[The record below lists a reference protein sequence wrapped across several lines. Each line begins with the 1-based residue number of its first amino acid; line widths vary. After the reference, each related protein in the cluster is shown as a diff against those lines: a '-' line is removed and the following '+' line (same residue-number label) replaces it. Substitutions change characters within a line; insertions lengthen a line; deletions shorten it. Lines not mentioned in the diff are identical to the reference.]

1 MLFRKS
7 LIHEMSWVALAV
19 FVVVLL
25 LVMTTQIV
33 RFLGQAAVG
42 SLASGAVWAMMGFTS
57 IRYLP
62 TLLSLMLFA
71 AVLSVMM
78 RLWRDNE
85 MVIWF
90 ASGRSVRD
98 FVAPVL
104 EFTLPIVAL
113 IAALA
118 LFVSPWA
125 MKKGD
130 EFRKESLS
138 RQEITQVAPGVFRE
152 SGGSDRVYFVES
164 FGEGASGSNVF
175 VQMRREDKLSI
186 ILAQR
191 GGLTLGPDGERWLWL
206 GEGRAYSGVPGSA
219 QFEVLTFDKANLLVS
234 QNERAA
240 TSVSTRATQSHE
252 LWESDKLEHQAELAW
267 RMALP
272 VSALI
277 LSLAAVPLAFFN
289 PRGGRAFNLVFAAFL
304 YFFYYNCINLFQ
316 VWIATGRI
324 PPWLGMWPLHGAAL
338 CLTLWLYRWRS
349 RLRGVR

>member
-19 FVVVLL
+19 FIVVLL

-90 ASGRSVRD
+90 ASGRSVRS
-98 FVAPVL
+98 FIGPVL
-104 EFTLPIVAL
+104 EFSVPIVLL
-113 IAALA
+113 IALLS

-130 EFRKESLS
+130 EFRRDSLA
-138 RQEITQVAPGVFRE
+138 RQEVTQVAPGVFRE
-152 SGGSDRVYFVES
+152 AAGSDRVYFVEN
-164 FGEGASGSNVF
+164 FGAGATGSNVF
-175 VQMRREDKLSI
+175 VQVRRENKTSI

-191 GGLTLGPDGERWLWL
+191 GGLTLGADGERWLWL
-206 GEGRAYSGVPGSA
+206 GDGRAYSGEPGTEEYEILN
-219 QFEVLTFDKANLLVS
+219 FKKATLLIEQDS
-234 QNERAA
+234 RSA
-240 TSVSTRATQSHE
+240 TSSSTRATQSHE
-252 LWESDKLEHQAELAW
+252 LWASSSLEHQAELAW
-267 RMALP
+267 RAALP
-272 VSALI
+272 ISALI

-289 PRGGRAFNLVFAAFL
+289 PRGGRAFNLLFAAFL
-304 YFFYYNCINLFQ
+304 YFFYYNCINLMQ
-316 VWIATGRI
+316 VWIATGKI
-324 PPWLGMWPLHGAAL
+324 PVWLNMWPLHGLAL
-338 CLTLWLYRWRS
+338 AITIWMFRWRS
-349 RLRGVR
+349 RLRSAK